1 MDDDLCRRQRGGGAE
16 QRGDAGRLQ
25 LQLVVVVEQVH
36 VEERRRGAGNQGERG
51 VERAGRDVVERE
63 RGEVSPEPAPPAR
76 EQARV
81 RGGAGAAD
89 AGEDLEEDVVG
100 EGADAVLLA
109 VREDETEAGGVWEKA
124 PAAAFHIQL
133 VFAAEGARDLS
144 IGGQTAVR
152 RRQVNR
158 AWG

>member
-1 MDDDLCRRQRGGGAE
+1 VD
-16 QRGDAGRLQ
+16 
-25 LQLVVVVEQVH
+25 
-36 VEERRRGAGNQGERG
+36 VEERRRGARNQGERG
-51 VERAGRDVVERE
+51 VERAGRDAVECE
-63 RGEVSPEPAPPAR
+63 RGEVGPEPAPPAR

-81 RGGAGAAD
+81 RGGAGAAE

-109 VREDETEAGGVWEKA
+109 VREDAPEAVGVWEKA

-133 VFAAEGARDLS
+133 VFS
-144 IGGQTAVR
+144 CGGAVR
-152 RRQVNR
+152 RRRVDR